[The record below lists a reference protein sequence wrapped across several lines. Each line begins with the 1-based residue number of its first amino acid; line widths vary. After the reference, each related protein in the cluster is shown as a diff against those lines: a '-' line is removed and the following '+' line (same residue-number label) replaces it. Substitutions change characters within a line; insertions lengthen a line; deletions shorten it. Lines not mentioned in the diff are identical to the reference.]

1 MKNIS
6 NNTGLEKNILA
17 PKLRFPEFSGTWEKK
32 KLGEVAT
39 KINSGK
45 TPLGGESVYVPE
57 GVTFI
62 RSQNINSDRLLLE
75 NVVFIS
81 PSVNSTMKNS
91 VVKPKDILLNITGA
105 SLGRSCVVPLDFE
118 IGNVNQHVCI
128 VRLKNEN
135 SPWFLQPIFS
145 SFKGQKLFCQ
155 LQTGSGREGLNFES
169 IRGIKLHF
177 PTLPE
182 QQKIASFLTAVDD
195 KLQALKKKKAG
206 LERYKKGIT
215 QKFFSQKLRFKDENG
230 KNYPDW
236 EIRKFSEVLK
246 EHKLKSTG
254 KEEVHSVSVH
264 KGVINQIEHLGRSF
278 SAKDTSHYS
287 RALPNDIIYTKS
299 PTGDFPLGII
309 KQNHIKQDVIL
320 SPLYGVFTPETKEL
334 GYMLHVYF
342 ESPIN
347 TSNYLSSI
355 IQKGAKN
362 TINITNDTFL
372 SKKMLLPIS
381 KEEQTKI
388 ANFLSSI
395 DDKIQQVERQLAGM
409 EQWKKGLL
417 QQLFV

>member
-1 MKNIS
+1 LQRIRNRNAVLVMSSTVNNI
-6 NNTGLEKNILA
+6 
-17 PKLRFPEFSGTWEKK
+17 PKLRFPEFSGTWEKTN
-32 KLGEVAT
+32 LGEISEINPSNSSLPERFVYIDLESVSNGQLLQENFINKSDAPSRAQRILNKSDILFQIVRPYQKNNLFFDKEGLYVASTGYAQIRT
-39 KINSGK
+39 KQNSQFVFQYLHFQKFVDKVIKSCTGTSYPAINS
-45 TPLGGESVYVPE
+45 
-57 GVTFI
+57 
-62 RSQNINSDRLLLE
+62 SDLSKIE
-75 NVVFIS
+75 IS
-81 PSVNSTMKNS
+81 LPS
-91 VVKPKDILLNITGA
+91 
-105 SLGRSCVVPLDFE
+105 
-118 IGNVNQHVCI
+118 
-128 VRLKNEN
+128 
-135 SPWFLQPIFS
+135 
-145 SFKGQKLFCQ
+145 
-155 LQTGSGREGLNFES
+155 
-169 IRGIKLHF
+169 
-177 PTLPE
+177 LPE
-182 QQKIASFLTAVDD
+182 QQKIASFLMAVDD
-195 KLQALKKKKAG
+195 KLHTLKKKKAG
-206 LERYKKGIT
+206 LERYKKGVT

-236 EIRKFSEVLK
+236 EMRKFSDVLK
-246 EHKLKSTG
+246 EHKLKSSG

-381 KEEQTKI
+381 KEEQAKI
-388 ANFLSSI
+388 ANFLCAI
-395 DDKIQQVERQLAGM
+395 DDKIQQVEKQLAGM

-417 QQLFV
+417 QKMFI

>member
-1 MKNIS
+1 MNATNNNI
-6 NNTGLEKNILA
+6 
-17 PKLRFPEFSGTWEKK
+17 PKLRFPEFSGTWETKAIDS
-32 KLGEVAT
+32 LGQFYGGGTPDSTKEEYWKGNIPWISSSDISDDSIHLINKTRFINEKAVKDSAT
-39 KINSGK
+39 KIIPARSILMVSRVGIGK
-45 TPLGGESVYVPE
+45 FAIADSELCT
-57 GVTFI
+57 
-62 RSQNINSDRLLLE
+62 SQDFTNLVSTQNEYFLAYLFKHQAKKFLRLSQGTSIKG
-75 NVVFIS
+75 FTI
-81 PSVNSTMKNS
+81 
-91 VVKPKDILLNITGA
+91 KDIKSA
-105 SLGRSCVVPLDFE
+105 KV
-118 IGNVNQHVCI
+118 
-128 VRLKNEN
+128 
-135 SPWFLQPIFS
+135 
-145 SFKGQKLFCQ
+145 
-155 LQTGSGREGLNFES
+155 S
-169 IRGIKLHF
+169 I
-177 PTLPE
+177 PSLPE

-206 LERYKKGIT
+206 LERYKKGVT
-215 QKFFSQKLRFKDENG
+215 QKFFTQKLRFKDENG

-236 EIRKFSEVLK
+236 EMRKFSDVLK

-254 KEEVHSVSVH
+254 NEEVHSVSVH

-309 KQNHIKQDVIL
+309 KQNHIKEDVIL

-388 ANFLSSI
+388 ANFLSAI
-395 DDKIQQVERQLAGM
+395 DDKIQQVEKQLAGM

-417 QQLFV
+417 QKMFV